1 MRCFSK
7 LKKLLYILQKLCQL
21 IKSQVRLALFD
32 MDGVLYDS
40 MPNHARA
47 WHESMSSCGINMTE
61 QEAYACEGMRG
72 VEVIMELARRQWGRE
87 ITESEAE
94 EMYRAKSAAYAAIGA
109 PTFVPGILDVHAAL
123 RSLGIHIGV
132 VTGSG
137 QKTLLSRL
145 ASDFGDTLTPGLIV
159 SAHDV
164 SRGKPAP
171 DPYLQGIRKAG
182 QLLGEE
188 ILPEQTIVIENAPLG
203 VRSAVAAGCFTIAV
217 NTGPLPD
224 EALRKEGAAMVLPDM
239 KSLTA
244 ALLSA

>member
-1 MRCFSK
+1 M
-7 LKKLLYILQKLCQL
+7 QKLCQEIL
-21 IKSQVRLALFD
+21 CQVQVALFD

-47 WHESMSSCGINMTE
+47 WHESMLSYGIEMSE
-61 QEAYACEGMRG
+61 EEAYACEGMRG
-72 VEVIMELARRQWGRE
+72 VEVIMQLTRQQWGRE
-87 ITESEAE
+87 ISLSEAE
-94 EMYRAKSAAYAAIGA
+94 EMYRAKSAAYASMSS
-109 PTFVPGILDVHAAL
+109 PSFVPGIMDVHVAL
-123 RSLGIHIGV
+123 RHLGIHIGV

-137 QKTLLSRL
+137 QQTLLSRL
-145 ASDFGDTLTPGLIV
+145 SCDFSATLTPGLIV
-159 SAHDV
+159 SARDV

-182 QLLGEE
+182 QLLGRE
-188 ILPEQTIVIENAPLG
+188 ILPQQTIVIENAPLG

-224 EALRKEGAAMVLPDM
+224 EVLRKEGAAMVLPDM

>member
-7 LKKLLYILQKLCQL
+7 YKSPYILQKLCQL
-21 IKSQVRLALFD
+21 IKSQVQLALFD

-47 WHESMSSCGINMTE
+47 WHESMSAFGIEMSE

-72 VEVIMELARRQWGRE
+72 VEVIMELARQQWGRE

-94 EMYRAKSAAYAAIGA
+94 EMYRAKSAAYAAMSV

-123 RSLGIHIGV
+123 HNLGVHIGV

-145 ASDFGDTLTPGLIV
+145 ASDFCATLTPGLIV

-164 SRGKPAP
+164 KRGKPAP

-182 QLLGEE
+182 QLLDKE
-188 ILPEQTIVIENAPLG
+188 ILPQQTVVIENAPLG

-224 EALRKEGAAMVLPDM
+224 EALSNEGAAMVLHDM
-239 KSLTA
+239 KSLAA

>member
-1 MRCFSK
+1 M
-7 LKKLLYILQKLCQL
+7 Q
-21 IKSQVRLALFD
+21 LALFD

-47 WHESMSSCGINMTE
+47 WHESMSAFGIEMSE

-72 VEVIMELARRQWGRE
+72 VEVIMELARQQWGRE

-94 EMYRAKSAAYAAIGA
+94 EMYRAKSAAYAAMSV

-123 RSLGIHIGV
+123 HNLGVHIGV

-145 ASDFGDTLTPGLIV
+145 ASDFCATLTPGLIV

-164 SRGKPAP
+164 KRGKPAP

-182 QLLGEE
+182 QLLDKE
-188 ILPEQTIVIENAPLG
+188 ILPQQTVVIENAPLG

-224 EALRKEGAAMVLPDM
+224 EALSNEGAAMVLHDM
-239 KSLTA
+239 KSLAA

>member
-1 MRCFSK
+1 M
-7 LKKLLYILQKLCQL
+7 QKLCQL

-47 WHESMSSCGINMTE
+47 WHESMSSYGINMTE

-72 VEVIMELARRQWGRE
+72 VEVIMELARWQWGRE

-94 EMYRAKSAAYAAIGA
+94 EMYRAKSAAYAAKGA

-164 SRGKPAP
+164 SHGKPAP

-182 QLLGEE
+182 QLLGKE

-224 EALRKEGAAMVLPDM
+224 EALRKEGVAMVLHDM

>member
-47 WHESMSSCGINMTE
+47 WHESMSSYGINMTE

-94 EMYRAKSAAYAAIGA
+94 EMYRAKSAAYAAKGA

-164 SRGKPAP
+164 SHGKPAP

-182 QLLGEE
+182 QLLGKE

-224 EALRKEGAAMVLPDM
+224 EALSNEGAAMVLPDM

>member
-40 MPNHARA
+40 MSNHARA
-47 WHESMSSCGINMTE
+47 WHESMSSYGINMTE

-164 SRGKPAP
+164 SHGKPAP

-182 QLLGEE
+182 QLLGKE

>member
-7 LKKLLYILQKLCQL
+7 LKTLYRLQKLCQL
-21 IKSQVRLALFD
+21 IQNKVQLALFD

-47 WHESMSSCGINMTE
+47 WHESMSAYGIEMSE

-72 VEVIMELARRQWGRE
+72 VEVIMQLARQQWGRE

-94 EMYRAKSAAYAAIGA
+94 EMYRAKSAAYASMTA
-109 PTFVPGILDVHAAL
+109 PTFVPGIMDVHAAL

-145 ASDFGDTLTPGLIV
+145 ASDFSATLTPGLIV

-164 SRGKPAP
+164 RRGKPAP
-171 DPYLQGIRKAG
+171 DPYLQGISKAC
-182 QLLGEE
+182 QLLGKE
-188 ILPEQTIVIENAPLG
+188 ILPEQTIVVENAPLG

-224 EALRKEGAAMVLPDM
+224 EALRNEGAAMVLHDM

-244 ALLSA
+244 AILSA

>member
-47 WHESMSSCGINMTE
+47 WHESMSSYGINMTE

>member
-1 MRCFSK
+1 M
-7 LKKLLYILQKLCQL
+7 QKLCQL

-47 WHESMSSCGINMTE
+47 WHESMSSYGINMTE

-94 EMYRAKSAAYAAIGA
+94 EMYRAKSAAYAAKGA

-164 SRGKPAP
+164 SHGKPAP

-182 QLLGEE
+182 QLLGKE

>member
-1 MRCFSK
+1 M
-7 LKKLLYILQKLCQL
+7 
-21 IKSQVRLALFD
+21 IKSQVQLALFD

-47 WHESMSSCGINMTE
+47 WHESMSAFGIEMSE

-72 VEVIMELARRQWGRE
+72 VEVIMELARQQWGRE

-94 EMYRAKSAAYAAIGA
+94 EMYRAKSAAYAAMSV

-123 RSLGIHIGV
+123 HNLGVHIGV

-145 ASDFGDTLTPGLIV
+145 ASDFCATLTPGLIV

-164 SRGKPAP
+164 KRGKPAP

-182 QLLGEE
+182 QLLDKE
-188 ILPEQTIVIENAPLG
+188 ILPQQTVVIENAPLG

-224 EALRKEGAAMVLPDM
+224 EALSNEGAAMVLHDM
-239 KSLTA
+239 KNLAA

>member
-1 MRCFSK
+1 M
-7 LKKLLYILQKLCQL
+7 QKLCQL

-47 WHESMSSCGINMTE
+47 WHESMSSYGINMTE

-94 EMYRAKSAAYAAIGA
+94 EMYRAKSAAYAAKGA

-123 RSLGIHIGV
+123 HSLGIHIGV

-145 ASDFGDTLTPGLIV
+145 ASDFGATLTPGLIV

-164 SRGKPAP
+164 SHGKPAP

-182 QLLGEE
+182 QLLGKE

-224 EALRKEGAAMVLPDM
+224 EALRKEGAAMVLHDM

>member
-47 WHESMSSCGINMTE
+47 WHESMSSYGINMTE

-164 SRGKPAP
+164 SHGKPAP

-182 QLLGEE
+182 QLLGKE
-188 ILPEQTIVIENAPLG
+188 ILPKQTIVIENAPLG

>member
-47 WHESMSSCGINMTE
+47 WHESMSSYGINMTE

-94 EMYRAKSAAYAAIGA
+94 EMYRAKSAAYAAKGA

-164 SRGKPAP
+164 SHGKPAP

-182 QLLGEE
+182 QLLGKE

>member
-1 MRCFSK
+1 M
-7 LKKLLYILQKLCQL
+7 QKLCQL

-47 WHESMSSCGINMTE
+47 WHESMSSYGINMTE

-72 VEVIMELARRQWGRE
+72 VEVIMGLARRQWGRE

-94 EMYRAKSAAYAAIGA
+94 EMYRAKSAAYAAKGA

-164 SRGKPAP
+164 SHGKPAP

-182 QLLGEE
+182 QLLGKE

-224 EALRKEGAAMVLPDM
+224 EALSNEGAAMVLPDM

>member
-47 WHESMSSCGINMTE
+47 WHESMSSYGINMTE

-94 EMYRAKSAAYAAIGA
+94 EMYRAKSAAYAAKGA

-145 ASDFGDTLTPGLIV
+145 ASDFCATLTPGLIV

-164 SRGKPAP
+164 SHGKPAP

-182 QLLGEE
+182 QLLGKE

>member
-1 MRCFSK
+1 M
-7 LKKLLYILQKLCQL
+7 QKLCQL
-21 IKSQVRLALFD
+21 IYSQVRLALFD

-47 WHESMSSCGINMTE
+47 WHESMYSFGINMTE
-61 QEAYACEGMRG
+61 LEAYRCEGMRG
-72 VEVIMELARRQWGRE
+72 VEVIMQLARQQWGRA

-94 EMYRAKSAAYAAIGA
+94 EMYRAKSALYAGMPA
-109 PTFVPGILDVHAAL
+109 PTFVSGIMDVHAAL
-123 RSLGIHIGV
+123 HHKGIHIGV

-137 QKTLLSRL
+137 QGTLLSRL
-145 ASDFGDTLTPGLIV
+145 AHDFSATLTPGLIV

-171 DPYLQGIRKAG
+171 DPYLQGICKAS
-182 QLLGEE
+182 QLLGKE
-188 ILPEQTIVIENAPLG
+188 ILPRQTIVIENAPLG

-224 EALRKEGAAMVLPDM
+224 EVLRKEGAAMVLPDM

>member
-47 WHESMSSCGINMTE
+47 WHESMSSYGINMTE

-94 EMYRAKSAAYAAIGA
+94 EMYRAKSAAYAAKGA

-164 SRGKPAP
+164 SHGKPAP
-171 DPYLQGIRKAG
+171 DPYLQGIRKAE
-182 QLLGEE
+182 QLLGKE

>member
-7 LKKLLYILQKLCQL
+7 LKTLYRLQKLCQL
-21 IKSQVRLALFD
+21 IQNKVQLALFD

-47 WHESMSSCGINMTE
+47 WHESMSAYGIEMSE

-72 VEVIMELARRQWGRE
+72 VEVIMQLARQQWGRE

-94 EMYRAKSAAYAAIGA
+94 EMYRAKSAAYASMTA
-109 PTFVPGILDVHAAL
+109 PTFVPGIMDVHVAL

-145 ASDFGDTLTPGLIV
+145 ASDFSATLTPGLIV

-164 SRGKPAP
+164 RRGKPAP
-171 DPYLQGIRKAG
+171 DPYLQGISKAC
-182 QLLGEE
+182 QLLGKE
-188 ILPEQTIVIENAPLG
+188 ILPEQTIVVENAPLG

-224 EALRKEGAAMVLPDM
+224 EALRNEGAAMVLHDM

-244 ALLSA
+244 AILSA